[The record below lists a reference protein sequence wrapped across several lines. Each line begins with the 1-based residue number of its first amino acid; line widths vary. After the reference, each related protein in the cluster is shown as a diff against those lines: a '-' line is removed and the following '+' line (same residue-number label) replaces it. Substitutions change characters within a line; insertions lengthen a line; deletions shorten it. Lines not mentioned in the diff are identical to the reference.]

1 MPDASLR
8 FLSDDESL
16 ARLAEATVGRVAVV
30 LTGVPLVVPV
40 NYVLLDGDVV
50 FRSGSGTKLHA
61 ALLEQPV
68 AVEVDRLDEA
78 TMTGWSVLVSGHA
91 SVVDDPA
98 VLGRLEGA
106 GLVTWAPGPRDDVV
120 RVRIETISGRA
131 VERTT

>member
-30 LTGVPLVVPV
+30 LTGVPHIVPV

-68 AVEVDRLDEA
+68 AVEVDRLDEEA
-78 TMTGWSVLVSGHA
+78 MTGWSVLVSGQA

-98 VLGRLEGA
+98 ALERLDGA
-106 GLVTWAPGPRDDVV
+106 GLVTWAPGPREEVV
-120 RVRIETISGRA
+120 RVRIDTISGRSL
-131 VERTT
+131 ERGA